1 LGAKEDVIKLIN
13 ELPESATTEDIM
25 RKLYERIKIEK
36 GIYELDEGRS
46 FTHTEVKEKMDR
58 WLK

>member
-13 ELPESATTEDIM
+13 ELPETATTEDIM
-25 RKLYERIKIEK
+25 HKLYERIKIEK

-46 FTHTEVKEKMDR
+46 YTHTEVKEKMD
-58 WLK
+58 K